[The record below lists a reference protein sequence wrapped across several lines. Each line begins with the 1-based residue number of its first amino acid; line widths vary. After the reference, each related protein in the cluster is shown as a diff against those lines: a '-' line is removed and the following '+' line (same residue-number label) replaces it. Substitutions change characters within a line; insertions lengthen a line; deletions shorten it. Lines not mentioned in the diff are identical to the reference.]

1 MQQANPDAGDAHTSD
16 SDGKGVWIA
25 DGQKVGGKW
34 VALGGLWEALGSTVN
49 EKLAQLPQ
57 PRRGKIERHAADLT
71 NQELSLREL
80 RRALGRTQTKIA
92 NSLNVGQD
100 TVARYEQRS
109 DMLLSTL
116 RRYIAAAGGQLS
128 LIAEFPGRPSGR
140 LKGIG
145 DIISESTSAPRAPCR
160 RESARRVRTA

>member
-1 MQQANPDAGDAHTSD
+1 MGR
-16 SDGKGVWIA
+16 
-25 DGQKVGGKW
+25 
-34 VALGGLWEALGSTVN
+34 TVN

-57 PRRGKIERHAADLT
+57 PRREKIERRAAELI
-71 NQELSLREL
+71 NEELSLREL
-80 RRALGRTQTKIA
+80 RRALGRTQARIA

-116 RRYIAAAGGQLS
+116 RRYIAAAGGELS
-128 LIAEFPGRPSGR
+128 LIAEFPGRAAVR

-145 DIISESTSAPRAPCR
+145 EIATYAEGAAREPRR
-160 RESARRVRTA
+160 RESRRVRTA

>member
-1 MQQANPDAGDAHTSD
+1 VHRRDRIVSEL
-16 SDGKGVWIA
+16 I
-25 DGQKVGGKW
+25 
-34 VALGGLWEALGSTVN
+34 N
-49 EKLAQLPQ
+49 E
-57 PRRGKIERHAADLT
+57 
-71 NQELSLREL
+71 ELSLREL

-92 NSLNVGQD
+92 NCLNVGQD

-128 LIAEFPGRPSGR
+128 LIAEFPGRPSVR

-145 DIISESTSAPRAPCR
+145 DIVSNSTTVSRAPRR
-160 RESARRVRTA
+160 RESARRIRTA

>member
-1 MQQANPDAGDAHTSD
+1 MGR
-16 SDGKGVWIA
+16 
-25 DGQKVGGKW
+25 
-34 VALGGLWEALGSTVN
+34 TVN

-57 PRRGKIERHAADLT
+57 PRREKIERRAAELI
-71 NQELSLREL
+71 NEELSLREL
-80 RRALGRTQTKIA
+80 RRALGRTQARIA

-116 RRYIAAAGGQLS
+116 RRYIAAAGGELS
-128 LIAEFPGRPSGR
+128 LIAKFPGRAAVR

-145 DIISESTSAPRAPCR
+145 EIASYAKDTAREPRR
-160 RESARRVRTA
+160 RESNRRVRTA

>member
-1 MQQANPDAGDAHTSD
+1 MGRT
-16 SDGKGVWIA
+16 I
-25 DGQKVGGKW
+25 
-34 VALGGLWEALGSTVN
+34 E

-57 PRRGKIERHAADLT
+57 ARREKIERRTAELIAE
-71 NQELSLREL
+71 ELSLRDL
-80 RRALGRTQTKIA
+80 RRALGRTQTTIA

-116 RRYIAAAGGQLS
+116 RKYVEAVGGALS
-128 LIAEFPGRPSGR
+128 LIAEFPGRPSVK

-145 DIISESTSAPRAPCR
+145 DIQGYAENSLRAPRP
-160 RESARRVRTA
+160 RTATRRARVAARHA

>member
-1 MQQANPDAGDAHTSD
+1 MGR
-16 SDGKGVWIA
+16 
-25 DGQKVGGKW
+25 
-34 VALGGLWEALGSTVN
+34 TVN

-57 PRRGKIERHAADLT
+57 SRREKIERRAAELA
-71 NQELSLREL
+71 NEELSLREL
-80 RRALGRTQTKIA
+80 RRALGRTQARIA

-116 RRYIAAAGGQLS
+116 RRYIAAAGGELS
-128 LIAEFPGRPSGR
+128 LIAEFPGRAAVR

-145 DIISESTSAPRAPCR
+145 EIANYTEDAVREPRR
-160 RESARRVRTA
+160 RENNRRVRTA

>member
-1 MQQANPDAGDAHTSD
+1 MR
-16 SDGKGVWIA
+16 GKVMGRT
-25 DGQKVGGKW
+25 
-34 VALGGLWEALGSTVN
+34 LN
-49 EKLAQLPQ
+49 EKLAQLPHA
-57 PRRGKIERHAADLT
+57 RREKIERRAAELI
-71 NQELSLREL
+71 NEELSLREL
-80 RRALGRTQTKIA
+80 RRALGRTQTNIA

-128 LIAEFPGRPSGR
+128 LVAEFPGRPSVR

-145 DIISESTSAPRAPCR
+145 DIVSNSTTVSRAPRR
-160 RESARRVRTA
+160 RESARRIRTA

>member
-1 MQQANPDAGDAHTSD
+1 MGR
-16 SDGKGVWIA
+16 
-25 DGQKVGGKW
+25 
-34 VALGGLWEALGSTVN
+34 TVN

-57 PRRGKIERHAADLT
+57 PRREKIERRAAELI
-71 NQELSLREL
+71 NEELSLREL
-80 RRALGRTQTKIA
+80 RRALGRTQARIA

-116 RRYIAAAGGQLS
+116 RRYIAAAGGELS
-128 LIAEFPGRPSGR
+128 LIAEFPGRAAVR

-145 DIISESTSAPRAPCR
+145 EIASYAEDPAREPRR
-160 RESARRVRTA
+160 RESNRRVRMA